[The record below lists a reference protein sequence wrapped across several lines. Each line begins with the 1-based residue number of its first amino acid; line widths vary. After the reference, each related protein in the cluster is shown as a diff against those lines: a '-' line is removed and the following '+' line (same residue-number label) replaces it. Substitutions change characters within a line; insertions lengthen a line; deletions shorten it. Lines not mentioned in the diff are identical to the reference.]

1 MGRRVPGLWFVV
13 TSLDLS
19 FLGFHTNFESGQ
31 ADGLIQIAAV
41 VGCNP
46 STELYVFVKISV
58 TEKGRVGHQTP
69 GTAINDAEFFRKEK
83 QIIYG
88 KNQHI
93 LKTGTD
99 LGGRCVSKPI
109 IVEY

>member
-19 FLGFHTNFESGQ
+19 FLGFLTNFESGQ

-41 VGCNP
+41 VF
-46 STELYVFVKISV
+46 VFVKISV
-58 TEKGRVGHQTP
+58 IEKGRVGHQTP
-69 GTAINDAEFFRKEK
+69 GTAINDAEFFMKEK

-93 LKTGTD
+93 LKMGTD
-99 LGGRCVSKPI
+99 WEGAVCLKTHNCGILV
-109 IVEY
+109 

>member
-19 FLGFHTNFESGQ
+19 FPGFLTNFERGQ

-46 STELYVFVKISV
+46 SAELFVFVKISV
-58 TEKGRVGHQTP
+58 IEKGRVGHQTP
-69 GTAINDAEFFRKEK
+69 GTAINDAEFFMKEK

-99 LGGRCVSKPI
+99 LGGGGVSQNP
-109 IVEY
+109 